1 MKLFAVNTIR
11 KKLILVIMSICLAA
25 LVVSGIAFSFWSH
38 LSFRGNMIR
47 NLRVQAEMTA
57 SNCSAT
63 LLFDDP
69 KSAEDTLKSYIAE
82 PSVLNCCIYNAEEE
96 HFASY
101 IREGFTE
108 HLEIKMDSNGYLIDK
123 GRLVV
128 FEPITLDEEQVGTVV
143 LVSDLEPL
151 KANFRTNSLIVLAI
165 TVMASL
171 GGYLLA
177 ARLQRIISKPILS
190 LADLSTHVYQK
201 RDYSQR
207 AEKISND
214 EIGTLIDA
222 FNLMLDEIQQEMEER
237 VKAQMELMKHRDHLE
252 ETVNERTSELKSTNL
267 QLELTVERANLMAK
281 QANEANKAKSE
292 FLANMSHEIRTPMNA
307 IIGFSELLAEEDL
320 TEQQR
325 TFLSTVLVSGKSLL
339 QLINDILDFSKIEA
353 GRLQTEIIECNT
365 QQFLGDVNSF
375 LRPLA
380 LEKNLNF
387 DILQC
392 GDLPSIFFTDPVRV
406 RQCLINLVGNAI
418 KFTTEGHVFI
428 NVSTE
433 QHHDK
438 DYVRFDVEDTGIGI
452 PEEKQR
458 TIFEA
463 FTQADGSTT
472 RKFGG
477 TGLGLTITKQLTELL
492 GGTISVSSDPGKG
505 SVFTILLPA
514 GVKLDEIDSV
524 NAYNIMNDLLT
535 EPEEDTNEPTEG
547 RTGRIL
553 VAEDAQANQALIR
566 VLLGRLGHE
575 VVIVENGKEAVEAVE
590 KDESFDLIFMDM
602 MMPVMNGYDATK
614 KLRARGCEL
623 PIIALT
629 ANAMKGDDQKCYE
642 AGCIEYITKPIDRD
656 RLQELLVKYLKVQTT
671 STEA

>member
-11 KKLILVIMSICLAA
+11 KKLILVIMSICLAV
-25 LVVSGIAFSFWSH
+25 LLVSGITFSLWSH
-38 LSFRGNMIR
+38 FSFRGNMIR

-57 SNCSAT
+57 NNCSAT

-69 KSAEDTLKSYIAE
+69 KSAEETLNSYVAE
-82 PSVLNCCIYNAEEE
+82 PSVLNCSIYNAEKQL
-96 HFASY
+96 FSSY

-108 HLEIKMDSNGYLIDK
+108 HLDIQLQDSGYMLED

-128 FEPITLDEEQVGTVV
+128 FEPIMLDGEQVGTVA
-143 LVSDLEPL
+143 LVSNLEPL
-151 KANFRTNSLIVLAI
+151 NANFRTNSLIVLAI

-177 ARLQRIISKPILS
+177 TRLQRIISKPILS

-252 ETVNERTSELKSTNL
+252 ETVNERTSELKSTNR

-380 LEKNLNF
+380 LEKNLKF

-392 GDLPSIFFTDPVRV
+392 GDLPSIFYTDPVRV
-406 RQCLINLVGNAI
+406 RQCLVNLVGNAI
-418 KFTTEGHVFI
+418 KFTDKGHVFI

-492 GGTISVSSDPGKG
+492 GGTISVKSDPGKG
-505 SVFTILLPA
+505 SVFTTLLPA
-514 GVKLDEIDSV
+514 GVKLDEIDSI

-535 EPEEDTNEPTEG
+535 EPEDANEPIEG
-547 RTGRIL
+547 RTGKIL

-575 VVIVENGKEAVEAVE
+575 VVIVENGKEAVEAIE
-590 KDESFDLIFMDM
+590 NDESYDLVFMDM
-602 MMPVMNGYDATK
+602 MMPVMSGYDATK
-614 KLRARGCEL
+614 KLRARGCDL